1 MTWGMLPGLELY
13 CYTGPAHASQRH
25 VRIQTI
31 YIVTWCIRPVLCD
44 AVQCFSFGKQALEE
58 ERLARA
64 WVALWGRRS
73 LFGTAKGSAGAGQD
87 PLKDQRAVEMASRRV
102 AFLQVHP
109 EQVCLEQGTML
120 KAFLRL
126 HWAVAEKVLKV
137 VMVERAA
144 AWEVMHSPPCSPPDG
159 SAEQGSCAHRRAEPS
174 SGGGN
179 DHDGSAA
186 GVVAGSS
193 CCFSRSF
200 KRGYE
205 AYLSY
210 SERRSTER
218 QAVADNARNRPLSKA
233 GGKRNRSL
241 LQAGVKRHGGAVV
254 ESLEQ
259 RALES
264 LASAWESHNRP
275 RIGAVRF
282 ADTHPEQGAAS
293 AAAVLVLCVVPVL
306 VKRNKMCECKV
317 SGL

>member
-1 MTWGMLPGLELY
+1 M
-13 CYTGPAHASQRH
+13 
-25 VRIQTI
+25 
-31 YIVTWCIRPVLCD
+31 LCD

-73 LFGTAKGSAGAGQD
+73 LFGTAKVSAGAGQD
-87 PLKDQRAVEMASRRV
+87 PLEDQRAMEMAARRV

-109 EQVCLEQGTML
+109 EQVCVEQGTML
-120 KAFLRL
+120 KAFLRR
-126 HWAVAEKVLKV
+126 HWALAEKVLEV
-137 VMVERAA
+137 VVAERAA
-144 AWEVMHSPPCSPPDG
+144 AWEAMHSPPCSPLDG
-159 SAEQGSCAHRRAEPS
+159 SAEQGSCAHRRAEPGS
-174 SGGGN
+174 DGN
-179 DHDGSAA
+179 DHDGSAT
-186 GVVAGSS
+186 GVVEGSS

-218 QAVADNARNRPLSKA
+218 QAVADSARNRPLSKA
-233 GGKRNRSL
+233 DGKRNRSL
-241 LQAGVKRHGGAVV
+241 LQAGVKRDDGVAV
-254 ESLEQ
+254 ESFEQ
-259 RALES
+259 RALEI

-293 AAAVLVLCVVPVL
+293 VAAVLVLCVVPVL
-306 VKRNKMCECKV
+306 VKRNMMCECKV
-317 SGL
+317 SSL